1 MSQHLSSLRKSLSRS
16 KNPRPSKRFFPPCT
30 HCGSMDHLSD
40 DCLYYPICGICGS
53 YDHET
58 NGHNRIISLE
68 REINLRNPQHPFKRC
83 EVCGSSIHTTTNHY
97 DIEWFKRGEALQA
110 KRAEDQKRTM
120 QPNANRLKIPAKRWV
135 SQQN

>member
-1 MSQHLSSLRKSLSRS
+1 MSHHLSRLGKSSSRS

-30 HCGSMDHLSD
+30 YCGSMDHLSD

-53 YDHET
+53 YDHEI

-68 REINLRNPQHPFKRC
+68 REINPRNPQHPFKIC
-83 EVCGSSIHTTTNHY
+83 EVCGCSIHTTTDHY

-120 QPNANRLKIPAKRWV
+120 LPKC
-135 SQQN
+135 